1 MEAISNKKYKAR
13 GVKMKLNW
21 AERWVVNNPLRVM
34 EQRIE
39 LRNLSRMRPLK
50 PGFTALEI
58 GCGRGAG
65 AGLILDIFRP
75 SLLYATD
82 LDVAMLKKA
91 GKYISS
97 EKKEHIVLAAGD
109 GFSLP
114 FRTESLDAVF
124 DFGVLHHIPDWRSA
138 LGEVARVL
146 KIQGTFYFEE
156 LYPTLYQNFITKHIL
171 LHPKEDRFSS
181 QDLRNELDAAGLS
194 LYRYRE
200 WKGFGILGVA
210 LKTQAEL

>member
-1 MEAISNKKYKAR
+1 
-13 GVKMKLNW
+13 MKLNW
-21 AERWVVNNPLRVM
+21 AERWVVNNPLRVV

-39 LRNLSRMRPLK
+39 LRKLRQMKPLE

-65 AGLILDIFRP
+65 AGLILDIFQP

-91 GKYISS
+91 SKYTSPD
-97 EKKEHIVLAAGD
+97 KKEHIVLAAAD

-114 FRTESLDAVF
+114 FRTGSLDAVF

-138 LGEVARVL
+138 LGEAARVL
-146 KIQGTFYFEE
+146 RMEGSFFFEE
-156 LYPTLYQNFITKHIL
+156 LYPTLYQNLITKHIL
-171 LHPKEDRFSS
+171 LHPKEDRFHS
-181 QDLRNELDAAGLS
+181 QDLRNGLDAAGLS
-194 LYRYRE
+194 LRGHEE

-210 LKTQAEL
+210 LKTRAEP

>member
-1 MEAISNKKYKAR
+1 
-13 GVKMKLNW
+13 MKLNW
-21 AERWVVNNPLRVM
+21 AERWVVNNPLRVV

-39 LRNLSRMRPLK
+39 LRKLSRMRPLE

-65 AGLILDIFRP
+65 AGLILDTFRP

-97 EKKEHIVLAAGD
+97 DKKERIAFVAAD
-109 GFSLP
+109 GFRLP
-114 FRTESLDAVF
+114 FRTGSLDAVF
-124 DFGVLHHIPDWRSA
+124 DFGVLHHIPDWQSA

-146 KIQGTFYFEE
+146 KTQGSFLFEE
-156 LYPTLYQNFITKHIL
+156 LYPALYQNFITKHIL
-171 LHPKEDRFSS
+171 LHPKEDRFRS
-181 QDLRNELDAAGLS
+181 QDLRNGLGAAGLY
-194 LYRYRE
+194 LYKYGE
-200 WKGFGILGVA
+200 WRGFGILGVA
-210 LKTQAEL
+210 LKL

>member
-1 MEAISNKKYKAR
+1 
-13 GVKMKLNW
+13 MKLNW
-21 AERWVVNNPLRVM
+21 AERWAVNNPARVV

-39 LRNLSRMRPLK
+39 LQKLRRMMFLE

-65 AGLILDIFRP
+65 AELILDIFRP
-75 SLLYATD
+75 SLLYAMD
-82 LDVAMLKKA
+82 LDITMLKKA
-91 GKYISS
+91 GRYISS
-97 EKKEHIVLAAGD
+97 DKMERIVLVAAD
-109 GFSLP
+109 GFCLP
-114 FRTESLDAVF
+114 FKTGSLDAVF

-146 KIQGTFYFEE
+146 KTRGTFFFEE

-171 LHPKEDRFSS
+171 LHPKEDRFRS
-181 QDLRNELDAAGLS
+181 QELKNGLGGAGLS
-194 LYRYRE
+194 LYRYGE

-210 LKTQAEL
+210 LKT

>member
-1 MEAISNKKYKAR
+1 
-13 GVKMKLNW
+13 MKLNW
-21 AERWVVNNPLRVM
+21 AERWAVNNPMRVV

-39 LRNLSRMRPLK
+39 LRRLSRMRPLE

-65 AGLILDIFRP
+65 AELILDIFQP
-75 SLLYATD
+75 LLLYATD
-82 LDVAMLKKA
+82 LDIAMLKKA

-97 EKKEHIVLAAGD
+97 EKMNRIVLVAAD
-109 GFSLP
+109 GFRLP
-114 FRTESLDAVF
+114 FKTGSLDAVF

-171 LHPKEDRFSS
+171 LHPIEDRFRG
-181 QDLRNELDAAGLS
+181 QDLRNGLGTAGLS
-194 LYRYRE
+194 LYKYGE
-200 WKGFGILGVA
+200 WEHLGILGVA
-210 LKTQAEL
+210 LKI

>member
-1 MEAISNKKYKAR
+1 
-13 GVKMKLNW
+13 MKLNW
-21 AERWVVNNPLRVM
+21 AERWVVNNPLRVV

-39 LRNLSRMRPLK
+39 LRKLSRMMPLK

-65 AGLILDIFRP
+65 AGLILDIFQP

-97 EKKEHIVLAAGD
+97 DKMERIVLVAAD
-109 GFSLP
+109 GFRLP
-114 FRTESLDAVF
+114 FRTGSLDAVF

-146 KIQGTFYFEE
+146 KMQGSFLFRRALSYSVSEFHHEA
-156 LYPTLYQNFITKHIL
+156 YPSASERG
-171 LHPKEDRFSS
+171 PFSEPGS
-181 QDLRNELDAAGLS
+181 QKLDWMLPDFLSTDMENGKVLASLVLPSKLRLEP
-194 LYRYRE
+194 
-200 WKGFGILGVA
+200 
-210 LKTQAEL
+210 